1 MPFASY
7 TILLRPLLV
16 TRSCLQM
23 RLHCPRNA
31 NLYQTCSIR
40 EMARQGSH
48 RDMGRFRQ
56 RQHLLFFHVCVVIQ
70 LEMRTA
76 D

>member
-1 MPFASY
+1 MLFASY
-7 TILLRPLLV
+7 TILLSPFLV
-16 TRSCLQM
+16 TSSSLQI

-31 NLYQTCSIR
+31 NLYQTCSIC

-56 RQHLLFFHVCVVIQ
+56 RQHPLFFHVCIVI
-70 LEMRTA
+70 A
-76 D
+76 V